1 MYFIFQWGSANEIW
15 MGRGKREKRMEKG
28 KKEGEEKKEGKF
40 RLKLSG
46 LELGGEILDFKKDPF
61 FDQITLICYNCKI
74 YKKVIILLYDEI
86 NLTFSN
92 IF

>member
-1 MYFIFQWGSANEIW
+1 MDGE
-15 MGRGKREKRMEKG
+15 REREKG

-61 FDQITLICYNCKI
+61 F
-74 YKKVIILLYDEI
+74 
-86 NLTFSN
+86 
-92 IF
+92 